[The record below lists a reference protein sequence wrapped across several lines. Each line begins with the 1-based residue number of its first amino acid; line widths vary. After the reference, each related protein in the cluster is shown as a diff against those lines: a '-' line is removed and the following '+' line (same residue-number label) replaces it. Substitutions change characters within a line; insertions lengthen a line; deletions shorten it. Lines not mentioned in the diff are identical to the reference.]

1 MGRRRVTG
9 GEVVAIMAKV
19 KAKTDLTSPL
29 FLVLATVFS
38 ILLWFVPYAWVGV
51 YPFRLFVTF
60 IHEGGHAV
68 AAILTGGSVEKMVI
82 YADASGETY
91 TVGGVAL
98 LIASAGYLTSAA
110 YGATMLAMS
119 RKSVHATKMLLIN
132 AAIILALTFYFGGS
146 PFSWTVGIGLVVALA
161 LFVISASEPFAHFL
175 LNFLAVQCSLNAL
188 YDVRTL
194 IWVTSTTKLHNDAAI
209 MEQVTLIPAS
219 IWAIGWA
226 GLSLLFLVVGLFNYA
241 SGGRR

>member
-1 MGRRRVTG
+1 MG
-9 GEVVAIMAKV
+9 GEVVAAMAKV

-29 FLVLATVFS
+29 FLVLATFVS
-38 ILLWFVPYAWVGV
+38 IALWFVPYAWVGV

-91 TVGGVAL
+91 TVGGIAL

-119 RKSVHATKMLLIN
+119 RKSVHATKMLLIS
-132 AAIILALTFYFGGS
+132 AAST
-146 PFSWTVGIGLVVALA
+146 PCT
-161 LFVISASEPFAHFL
+161 
-175 LNFLAVQCSLNAL
+175 
-188 YDVRTL
+188 
-194 IWVTSTTKLHNDAAI
+194 TSGH
-209 MEQVTLIPAS
+209 
-219 IWAIGWA
+219 
-226 GLSLLFLVVGLFNYA
+226 
-241 SGGRR
+241 